1 MSLKGKKIGVVI
13 TGSFCTFEK
22 LWGILEE
29 LVKIG
34 AEVVPIFSD
43 NAASFVSRF
52 GKGEDFVKKA
62 EEITGKKAIRTI
74 AQAEQ
79 IGTKNMFELLV
90 VAPCTGNTLGKMA
103 NGITDTPALMAIKAH
118 LRNENPVVISLST
131 NDALGLNMK
140 NIGVL
145 MSAKHT
151 YFVPFGQDDYEKKV
165 NSLVAH
171 MDLLIP
177 TLENALVGK
186 QIQPVVVDYKK

>member
-1 MSLKGKKIGVVI
+1 MSLEGKKIGVVI

-43 NAASFVSRF
+43 NAATFVSRF
-52 GKGEDFVKKA
+52 GKGEDFVKRA

-118 LRNENPVVISLST
+118 LRNEKPVVISIST

-145 MSAKHT
+145 MSAKHI

-171 MDLLIP
+171 IDLLIP
-177 TLENALVGK
+177 TLENALIGK
-186 QIQPVVVDYKK
+186 QIQPVIVDYKR